1 LFMVY
6 DALIVGAG
14 VTGVAIARALSLKN
28 PTWQIAV
35 VEKEAAVA
43 YHTSGRNSGVVH
55 PGFNPK
61 PGSLKA
67 QFCVEGNRRL
77 REFCHAAGVPFRDV
91 GMLVVAR
98 NSNEIGTLEELYR
111 RGQANGVPDLKM
123 FSKEELKKQEPHIKG
138 CAALYAPTG
147 AVVDSR
153 LYVQALAQEASQH
166 GVSFFFGH
174 HVRYIEKSTIGYTV
188 YSDYRRFRCAYLINA
203 AGLYADYIAHTLG
216 VGLDYTVLPFR
227 GEYYKIAERKA
238 QLVRHLVYP
247 APNLNFPFLGIHFTP
262 TVDGKLKVGPNA
274 VLALGREA
282 YTNTQ
287 INFRETLAMV
297 LDRRTWQLLQNRE
310 FRHVAAHSLRTSL
323 SQRAFFEEASTLVE
337 GLEEADLEQG
347 PLPGIR
353 AQLIDRAGRL
363 VDDMIIERSANALHI
378 LNVVSPGLTCALP
391 FAEYIADLI

>member
-1 LFMVY
+1 MVY
-6 DALIVGAG
+6 DALIIGAG
-14 VTGVAIARALSLKN
+14 VTGVAIARALALKN
-28 PTWQIAV
+28 PNWQIAV

-43 YHTSGRNSGVVH
+43 CHTSGRNSGVVH

-77 REFCHAAGVPFRDV
+77 REFCHAVGVPFRDV
-91 GMLVVAR
+91 GMLVIAR
-98 NSNEIGTLEELYR
+98 SSNEIGTLEELCR
-111 RGQANGVPDLKM
+111 RGQANGVPGLKM
-123 FSKEELKKQEPHIKG
+123 FSKGELKRQEPYVRG

-147 AVVDSR
+147 AIVDSR
-153 LYVQALAQEASQH
+153 LYVQALAQEASQR

-174 HVRYIEKSTIGYTV
+174 HVRHIEKSAIGYTV
-188 YSDYRRFRCAYLINA
+188 YSNRQQFQCAYLINA
-203 AGLYADYIAHTLG
+203 AGLYADHIAHRLG

-238 QLVRHLVYP
+238 RLVRHLVYP
-247 APNLNFPFLGIHFTP
+247 APNLHFPFLGIHFTP

-287 INFRETLAMV
+287 INLRETLAMLV
-297 LDRRTWQLLQNRE
+297 DRRTWRLLQNRE
-310 FRHVAAHSLRTSL
+310 FRHVAVHSLRTSL

-363 VDDMIIERSANALHI
+363 VDDMIIERSANSLHI
-378 LNVVSPGLTCALP
+378 LNVVSPGLTCSLP
-391 FAEYIADLI
+391 FAEHIVDLI